1 MEQADRKEKER
12 QQKLLQ
18 MAENDPLTGIKNKKA
33 IEKEMLS
40 MVQRAVE
47 SMNRSHSALS
57 ISMISGI
64 IIPITVI
71 RRAMLSSSS

>member
-47 SMNRSHSALS
+47 SHEQ
-57 ISMISGI
+57 
-64 IIPITVI
+64 ITFGFVDI
-71 RRAMLSSSS
+71 DDFRD